1 MTVLEMK
8 LFLGMKSV
16 GCILRCLWDVVGD
29 VFGDD
34 KKRLAMTVGDEKKR
48 FGDDGWGCKKVVGAK
63 HTQEHQHHPQCMLT
77 G

>member
-1 MTVLEMK
+1 MKVLEMK

-34 KKRLAMTVGDEKKR
+34 KKRLAMTVGDEKNVLGMTV
-48 FGDDGWGCKKVVGAK
+48 GDVKKLLGLNTPRNIIPHSACS
-63 HTQEHQHHPQCMLT
+63 QDD
-77 G
+77 